1 MSSDWGVFNS
11 ECSDELNSRDIGEI
25 SSSTPEPGMS
35 FVKVFTSVPL
45 EPNAKSRQLE
55 CSADLEFSQID
66 DSTGNPSTRGHSM
79 LLPMLGTALEC
90 DLAHYEAKPH
100 WLHPENCYADYRN
113 DPTSIW
119 VAQTSRRQDHG
130 YRGQPSSQL
139 ACWPYPLL
147 SQSQVYNHAFTLPTM
162 SRNELQQWLH
172 DLQEKI
178 CLNVQIEMKEPQ
190 KAPDKPL
197 EIDTVCNC
205 ASLYITAGPQS
216 SNSYQCCSE
225 WLWMRVSV

>member
-55 CSADLEFSQID
+55 CSADLEFPQID

-90 DLAHYEAKPH
+90 NLAHSEAKPH
-100 WLHPENCYADYRN
+100 QLYPENCYADYRN
-113 DPTSIW
+113 DPTSI
-119 VAQTSRRQDHG
+119 
-130 YRGQPSSQL
+130 
-139 ACWPYPLL
+139 
-147 SQSQVYNHAFTLPTM
+147 
-162 SRNELQQWLH
+162 
-172 DLQEKI
+172 
-178 CLNVQIEMKEPQ
+178 
-190 KAPDKPL
+190 
-197 EIDTVCNC
+197 
-205 ASLYITAGPQS
+205 
-216 SNSYQCCSE
+216 
-225 WLWMRVSV
+225 

>member
-1 MSSDWGVFNS
+1 MQEGRFSVSGEVLEQLEDPSPVLSSDLPKLEFLDIGHEFRLGSFQLS

-90 DLAHYEAKPH
+90 DLAHYEAKH
-100 WLHPENCYADYRN
+100 H
-113 DPTSIW
+113 
-119 VAQTSRRQDHG
+119 
-130 YRGQPSSQL
+130 
-139 ACWPYPLL
+139 
-147 SQSQVYNHAFTLPTM
+147 
-162 SRNELQQWLH
+162 
-172 DLQEKI
+172 
-178 CLNVQIEMKEPQ
+178 
-190 KAPDKPL
+190 
-197 EIDTVCNC
+197 
-205 ASLYITAGPQS
+205 
-216 SNSYQCCSE
+216 
-225 WLWMRVSV
+225 